1 MIIEGGEKFTRVGGA
16 ADGGMAEE
24 PRLHLLVAEQL
35 HK

>member
-1 MIIEGGEKFTRVGGA
+1 MIIEGGEKCSVGGA

-24 PRLHLLVAEQL
+24 PRLHLFVAEQL